1 MCFGLLG
8 YRPTDADLDFL
19 SLRQYLDAVMGH
31 LAADRIRAGMVADA
45 LAGKAEAAGPMLG
58 LVAPTAPR
66 GGDAAAVRRRHPH
79 WFPPADAS
87 SAPPALA

>member
-8 YRPTDADLDFL
+8 YRPTDADLDLL

-31 LAADRIRAGMVADA
+31 LAAEQIRAGMVADA
-45 LAGKAEAAGPMLG
+45 LAGKGGSAGSMLG
-58 LVAPTAPR
+58 LSAPPAPR

-79 WFPPADAS
+79 WFPPADGS